1 MHKTLWRW
9 SYRIAI
15 TVLFLAGLAFAATVV
30 ALRYWILPNI
40 GQYREDIA
48 ASITRAAG
56 QRVAI
61 GAIDANWERLR
72 PHLEL
77 REVQVYDRQGRPA
90 LVLQQVDS
98 TLSWWT
104 LLVGEVRLHSLEISD
119 PVLSIRRDV
128 EGHIFI
134 AGIELNQPD
143 SDSGFADWLL
153 QQPRIVIRNAVIEW
167 RDEKRQAPAL
177 TLSRVNLRLESSG
190 RRHQLGLQ
198 AVPPAELADPLD
210 IRADLKGEK
219 VAELAAWEGKV
230 YAKLAHAD
238 IAAWQAWLPFPFE
251 LQHGYG
257 GVQAWLGLKAGG
269 VSEVT
274 ADVRLNDVVAR
285 FASDLP
291 PLDLH
296 SLSGRL
302 GWRPLQADV
311 RFVDSAARFIGD
323 LAEAELQSL
332 QGRLGGK
339 PLLGAFEFR
348 AQHLSLAAKSGVNL
362 PATDLL
368 VRYIPAQGKK
378 PATGDIHANGLYLA
392 PLVKL
397 ADALPLSP
405 DVRVNLAEIGPQ
417 GNFRDFSVKWS
428 GDWKAPLR
436 YTAKGSFTGLG
447 MKPHGKLPGFSGL
460 SGNLDANEKSGTL
473 ALDSHQVRAHF
484 PDLFHEPLE
493 MDALTAQMNWKKQD
507 NSNGLDIN
515 LTSLSLANRHLAGTL
530 FGSYK
535 MKGGTPGIIDLT
547 GQFSRGDARQVGRY
561 IPLTIGQST
570 RDWLNTALLAG
581 QSNDVRLRLK
591 GNLADFPFA
600 DGKRGLFEVVGK
612 VTGGTLEY
620 APGWPKIENI
630 VVDLL
635 FRGARMEI
643 TAHQGNTDGMQINK
657 TRAVI
662 PDLLTWDEILE
673 VEGEARGPTGDM
685 IKFIDHSPVS
695 AMIDDFTEGMGASG
709 NGNFKLKLAIPLR
722 RNKDSRVEG
731 SYQFVNNRVSLGSDF
746 PVLDQ
751 VNGRLDFTE
760 ASVAI
765 PRITALALGGAASI
779 SGATQKDGGVRI
791 NAQGRATAAGI
802 RGLADQP
809 ITRSMSGTTDWRGV
823 VSIRKKQADMLL
835 ESSLVGLAVNLPV
848 PFGKT
853 AAEMVPLRFEKKIS
867 GANEDL
873 IQLNYGK
880 VLAAVL
886 LRRQGNGKMTI
897 ERGSVNLGATAVLPP
912 QPGIWLSGELAL
924 LDLDHWRGILGPSSD
939 ETPLPG
945 FAGLNLKFGALDV
958 FGKRFNDLHISAK
971 MQEGTWQAKVVSRE
985 LAGNVQWNPE
995 ARGRLQA
1002 RLDYLT
1008 IPDPAPAKLGVP
1020 TKAPQE
1026 KELPA
1031 LDVVAESFSAKQK
1044 KLGKLELLAVQ
1055 EDDDWR
1061 IEKLRISNPDGN
1073 LQMDGLWQGW
1083 RRRPM
1088 TNANLHVDAQDLG
1101 KLLARL
1107 GYPDAV
1113 KRGTAKLDGQ
1123 LSWAGSPHDI
1133 DFPSLTGSLQLEAK
1147 NGQFL
1152 KVEPGVGKL
1161 LGLLSLQS
1169 LPRRLTLD
1177 FRDIFSGG
1185 FAFDSI
1191 SGSARIDHGVAHTDD
1206 FRLEG
1211 PAAKVRMQGETDL
1224 AKETQN
1230 LKVRVAPQ
1238 LGEGVSV
1245 AGAFLGGPV
1254 VGIAALVAQKLLRD
1268 PIDQIAAYEYS
1279 ISGTWDK
1286 PNVVKIG
1293 GSVQK
1298 ESP

>member
-1 MHKTLWRW
+1 MHKILWRW

-15 TVLFLAGLAFAATVV
+15 AVLFLAGLAFAVAVV

-61 GAIDANWERLR
+61 GAIDASWERLR
-72 PHLEL
+72 PHLAL

-90 LVLQQVDS
+90 LVLQNVDS

-119 PVLSIRRDV
+119 PVLSIRRDA

-134 AGIELNQPD
+134 AGIELNQPG

-153 QQPRIVIRNAVIEW
+153 QQSRIVIRNAVIEW

-177 TLSRVNLRLESSG
+177 TLSRVNLRLENSG
-190 RRHQLGLQ
+190 RRHRLGLQ

-219 VAELAAWEGKV
+219 VADLAAWEGRV
-230 YAKLAHAD
+230 YAKLDHAD
-238 IAAWQAWLPFPFE
+238 IAAWQTWLPFPFE

-257 GVQAWLGLKAGG
+257 GVQAWLGFKAGEVG
-269 VSEVT
+269 EVT
-274 ADVRLNDVVAR
+274 ADVRLNDVTGR
-285 FASDLP
+285 FSSDLP
-291 PLDLH
+291 QLDLH

-302 GWRPLQADV
+302 GWQPLP
-311 RFVDSAARFIGD
+311 
-323 LAEAELQSL
+323 
-332 QGRLGGK
+332 GG
-339 PLLGAFEFR
+339 FEFR
-348 AQHLSLAAKSGVNL
+348 AQRLSLAAKIGVNL

-368 VRYIPAQGKK
+368 VRYVPAQGKK
-378 PATGDIHANGLYLA
+378 SATGEIRANNLYLE

-397 ADALPLSP
+397 ADALPLP
-405 DVRVNLAEIGPQ
+405 PEVRVNLTEIGPQ
-417 GNFRDFSVKWS
+417 GSFRDFNVKWS
-428 GDWKAPLR
+428 GDWKEPQR
-436 YTAKGSFTGLG
+436 YTAKGGFTGLG

-473 ALDSHQVRAHF
+473 ALDSHSVRANF
-484 PDLFHEPLE
+484 PDLFREPLE
-493 MDALTAQMNWKKQD
+493 IDALTAQMNWKKQK

-530 FGSYK
+530 FGSYR
-535 MKGGTPGIIDLT
+535 MTGGMPGTIDLT
-547 GQFSRGDARQVGRY
+547 GRFTRGDARQVGRY
-561 IPLTIGQST
+561 IPLTVGQAT

-600 DGKRGLFEVVGK
+600 DGKRGLFEVAGK

-630 VVDLL
+630 GVDLL

-643 TAHQGNTDGMQINK
+643 TAHQGNTDGMQISK

-662 PDLLTWDEILE
+662 PDLLSLDEILE

-709 NGNFKLKLAIPLR
+709 NGNFKLKLVIPLR
-722 RNKDSRVEG
+722 RNKDSRVTG
-731 SYQFVNNRVSLGSDF
+731 SYQFVNNRVSLGADF
-746 PVLDQ
+746 PALEQ
-751 VNGRLDFTE
+751 VNGRLDFTDS
-760 ASVAI
+760 SVGI
-765 PRITALALGGAASI
+765 PQITALVLGGPASI

-791 NAQGRATAAGI
+791 NARGRATAAGI
-802 RGLADQP
+802 RGLSDQS
-809 ITRSMSGTTDWRGV
+809 IINNLTGTADWRGV

-835 ESSLVGLAVNLPV
+835 ESSLVGLAVNLPA
-848 PFGKT
+848 PFGKK
-853 AAEMVPLRFEKKIS
+853 AADTVPLRIEKKIT
-867 GANEDL
+867 GANQDL
-873 IQLNYGK
+873 LQLNYGK

-886 LRRQGNGKMTI
+886 SRNHENGKTTI
-897 ERGSVNLGATAVLPP
+897 ERGAVNLGAAAVLPP

-924 LDLDHWRGILGPSSD
+924 LDLDHWRGLLGQPSAKAS
-939 ETPLPG
+939 PLPG
-945 FAGLNLKFGALDV
+945 FTGLNLKFGALDA
-958 FGKRFNDLHISAK
+958 FGKRFNDLRISAK
-971 MQEGTWQAKVVSRE
+971 MQERTWQAKIESRE
-985 LAGNVQWNPE
+985 LAGSVNWNPE
-995 ARGRLQA
+995 GRGRLQA
-1002 RLDYLT
+1002 RLGHLT

-1020 TKAPQE
+1020 TEAPQE

-1031 LDVVAESFSAKQK
+1031 LDIIADSFSAKQK

-1055 EDDDWR
+1055 EDEDWR
-1061 IEKLRISNPDGN
+1061 IEKLRISNPDGS

-1088 TNANLHVDAQDLG
+1088 TNANLHLEAQDVG
-1101 KLLARL
+1101 KLLTRL
-1107 GYPDAV
+1107 GYPEAV

-1133 DFPSLTGSLQLEAK
+1133 DFPSLAGNLKLEAK
-1147 NGQFL
+1147 DGQFL
-1152 KVEPGVGKL
+1152 KIEPGAGKL

-1177 FRDIFSGG
+1177 FRDIFSEG

-1191 SGSARIDHGVAHTDD
+1191 SGSARLHRGVARTDD

-1211 PAAKVRMQGETDL
+1211 PAAKVQMQGETDL
-1224 AKETQN
+1224 ARETQN
-1230 LKVRVAPQ
+1230 LKVRVVPQ
-1238 LGEGVSV
+1238 LGEGMSV

-1268 PIDQIAAYEYS
+1268 PIGQIAAYEYS
-1279 ISGTWDK
+1279 IKGTWDN
-1286 PNVVKIG
+1286 PSVVKIG
-1293 GSVQK
+1293 GNAQ
-1298 ESP
+1298 

>member
-15 TVLFLAGLAFAATVV
+15 AALFLAGLAFAATVV

-72 PHLEL
+72 PHLAL

-90 LVLQQVDS
+90 LVLQHVDG

-119 PVLSIRRDV
+119 PVLSIRQDA
-128 EGHIFI
+128 EGRFFI
-134 AGIELNQPD
+134 AGIELNRPD

-153 QQPRIVIRNAVIEW
+153 QQSRIVIRNAVIEW

-177 TLSRVNLRLESSG
+177 TLNRVNLRLENSG
-190 RRHQLGLQ
+190 RRHRLGLQ

-219 VAELAAWEGKV
+219 VADLAAWEGRV
-230 YAKLAHAD
+230 YAKLDHAD
-238 IAAWQAWLPFPFE
+238 IAAWQTWLPFPFE
-251 LQHGYG
+251 LRHGHG

-269 VSEVT
+269 ISEVT
-274 ADVRLNDVVAR
+274 ADVRLSDVTAR

-302 GWRPLQADV
+302 GWQPLP
-311 RFVDSAARFIGD
+311 
-323 LAEAELQSL
+323 
-332 QGRLGGK
+332 GG
-339 PLLGAFEFR
+339 FEFR
-348 AQHLSLAAKSGVNL
+348 AQRLSLAAKIGVNL

-368 VRYIPAQGKK
+368 VRYVPAQGKN
-378 PATGDIHANGLYLA
+378 PATGEIRANNLYLE

-397 ADALPLSP
+397 ADALPLLP
-405 DVRVNLAEIGPQ
+405 EVRGNLSEIGPQ
-417 GNFRDFSVKWS
+417 GSFRDFSVKWS
-428 GDWKAPLR
+428 GDWKAPQR
-436 YTAKGSFTGLG
+436 YTAKGGFTGLG

-473 ALDSHQVRAHF
+473 ALDSHSVRANF
-484 PDLFHEPLE
+484 PDLFSEPLE
-493 MDALTAQMNWKKQD
+493 MDALTAQMSWKKQE

-535 MKGGTPGIIDLT
+535 MTGGTPGTIDLT
-547 GQFSRGDARQVGRY
+547 GQFTRGDARQVGRY
-561 IPLTIGQST
+561 IPLTIGLST

-600 DGKRGLFEVVGK
+600 DGKRGLFEVAGK

-643 TAHQGNTDGMQINK
+643 TAHQGNTDGMQISK

-685 IKFIDHSPVS
+685 IKFVDRSPVS

-709 NGNFKLKLAIPLR
+709 NGNFKLKLVIPLR
-722 RNKDSRVEG
+722 RNKDSRVAG
-731 SYQFVNNRVSLGSDF
+731 SYQFVNNRVSLGADF
-746 PVLDQ
+746 PALEQ

-760 ASVAI
+760 ASVGI
-765 PRITALALGGAASI
+765 PRITALVLGGPASI

-791 NAQGRATAAGI
+791 NAQGRATAAGML
-802 RGLADQP
+802 GLADLP
-809 ITRSMSGTTDWRGV
+809 LIRNLSGAADWRGV

-835 ESSLVGLAVNLPV
+835 ESSLVGLAVNLPA
-848 PFGKT
+848 PFGKK
-853 AAEMVPLRFEKKIS
+853 ADDPVPLRFEKKIT
-867 GANEDL
+867 GAKQDL
-873 IQLNYGK
+873 LQLNYGK
-880 VLAAVL
+880 ALAAVL
-886 LRRQGNGKMTI
+886 SRNHENGKTTI
-897 ERGSVNLGATAVLPP
+897 ERGAVNLGAAAVLPP

-924 LDLDHWRGILGPSSD
+924 LDLDHWRGILGQSSAKASS
-939 ETPLPG
+939 LPG
-945 FAGLNLKFGALDV
+945 LAGIDLTFGAVDA
-958 FGKRFNDLHISAK
+958 FGKRFNDLRISAK
-971 MQEGTWQAKVVSRE
+971 MQESTWQAKVESRE
-985 LAGNVQWNPE
+985 LAGSVNWNSE
-995 ARGRLQA
+995 GRGRLQA
-1002 RLDYLT
+1002 RLGHLA

-1020 TKAPQE
+1020 TEAPQE

-1031 LDVVAESFSAKQK
+1031 LDIIAESFSAKQK

-1055 EDDDWR
+1055 ENEDWR
-1061 IEKLRISNPDGN
+1061 IEKLRISNPDGS

-1088 TNANLHVDAQDLG
+1088 TNANLHLEAQDVG
-1101 KLLARL
+1101 KLLTRL
-1107 GYPDAV
+1107 GYPEAV

-1133 DFPSLTGSLQLEAK
+1133 DFPSLAGNLKLEAK
-1147 NGQFL
+1147 NGQFH
-1152 KVEPGVGKL
+1152 KIEPGAGKL
-1161 LGLLSLQS
+1161 LGLLSLQA
-1169 LPRRLTLD
+1169 LPRRITLD
-1177 FRDIFSGG
+1177 FRDVFSEG

-1191 SGSARIDHGVAHTDD
+1191 SGTAQISRGVARTDNL
-1206 FRLEG
+1206 RLEG
-1211 PAAKVRMQGETDL
+1211 PAAQVTMKGEANL
-1224 AKETQN
+1224 AAETQD
-1230 LKVRVAPQ
+1230 LRVRVVPS

-1245 AGAFLGGPV
+1245 AASLLGGPV
-1254 VGIAALVAQKLLRD
+1254 VGVAATIVQKLLKD
-1268 PIDQIAAYEYS
+1268 PIGQIAAYEYN
-1279 ISGTWDK
+1279 ITGTWDN
-1286 PNVVKIG
+1286 PSVVKIG
-1293 GSVQK
+1293 GNVQ
-1298 ESP
+1298 

>member
-1 MHKTLWRW
+1 MLKTSWRW

-15 TVLFLAGLAFAATVV
+15 AALFLAGLAFASTVV

-61 GAIDANWERLR
+61 GAIDASWERLR
-72 PHLEL
+72 PHLAL

-90 LVLQQVDS
+90 LVLQNVDS

-119 PVLSIRRDV
+119 PILSLRRDA

-153 QQPRIVIRNAVIEW
+153 QQSRIVIRNAVIEW
-167 RDEKRQAPAL
+167 RDEKLQAPAL
-177 TLSRVNLRLESSG
+177 TLSRVNLRLENSG
-190 RRHQLGLQ
+190 SRHRLGLQ
-198 AVPPAELADPLD
+198 AVPPVELSDPLD

-219 VAELAAWEGKV
+219 VADLAAWEGRV
-230 YAKLAHAD
+230 YAKLDHAD
-238 IAAWQAWLPFPFE
+238 IAAWQTWLPFPFE
-251 LQHGYG
+251 LRHGYG

-274 ADVRLNDVVAR
+274 ADIRLNDVAAR
-285 FASDLP
+285 FATDLP
-291 PLDLH
+291 QLDLH

-302 GWRPLQADV
+302 SWRPLQADV

-332 QGRLGGK
+332 QGRLGRK
-339 PLLGAFEFR
+339 PLPGAFEFR
-348 AQHLSLAAKSGVNL
+348 AQRVSLAAKSGVNL

-368 VRYIPAQGKK
+368 VRYIPAQGKN
-378 PATGDIHANGLYLA
+378 PATGEIRANGLYLE

-397 ADALPLSP
+397 ADALPLSQE
-405 DVRVNLAEIGPQ
+405 VRGNMAEIAPQ
-417 GNFRDFSVKWS
+417 GSFHDFSVKWS
-428 GDWKAPLR
+428 GDWKTPQR
-436 YTAKGSFTGLG
+436 YTAKGGFTGLG
-447 MKPHGKLPGFSGL
+447 MKPHGKLPGVSGL

-473 ALDSHQVRAHF
+473 ALDSHGVRADF
-484 PDLFHEPLE
+484 PGLFREPLE
-493 MDALTAQMNWKKQD
+493 MDALTAQMNWKKQE
-507 NSNGLDIN
+507 NGLDIT

-535 MKGGTPGIIDLT
+535 MKSGTPGTIDLT
-547 GQFSRGDARQVGRY
+547 GQFTRGDGRQVARY
-561 IPLTIGQST
+561 IPLTVGQST
-570 RDWLNTALLAG
+570 RDWLDTALLAG

-600 DGKRGLFEVVGK
+600 DGKHGLFEVAGK

-630 VVDLL
+630 TVDLL

-643 TAHQGNTDGMQINK
+643 TAHQGNTDGMQISK
-657 TRAVI
+657 TRVVI
-662 PDLLTWDEILE
+662 PDLLSLDEILE

-685 IKFIDHSPVS
+685 IKFIDRSPVS

-709 NGNFKLKLAIPLR
+709 NGNFKLKLVIPLR
-722 RNKDSRVEG
+722 RNKDSRVVG
-731 SYQFVNNRVSLGSDF
+731 SYQFVNNRVSLGADF
-746 PVLDQ
+746 PTLEQ

-760 ASVAI
+760 ASVGI
-765 PRITALALGGAASI
+765 PQITAQVVGGPASI

-802 RGLADQP
+802 RGLADLP
-809 ITRSMSGTTDWRGV
+809 LINNLNGTADWRGV

-835 ESSLVGLAVNLPV
+835 ESSLVGLAVNLPA
-848 PFGKT
+848 PFGKK
-853 AAEMVPLRFEKKIS
+853 AAEAVPLHIEKKIT
-867 GANEDL
+867 GANQDL
-873 IQLNYGK
+873 LQLSYGK

-886 LRRQGNGKMTI
+886 SRNQENGKTTI
-897 ERGSVNLGATAVLPP
+897 ERGAVNLGAAAVLPP

-924 LDLDHWRGILGPSSD
+924 LDLDHWRGLLGQPSAKAS
-939 ETPLPG
+939 PLSG
-945 FAGLNLKFGALDV
+945 FAGLNLKFGALDA
-958 FGKRFNDLHISAK
+958 FGKRFNDLRISAK
-971 MQEGTWQAKVVSRE
+971 IQESTWQAKIESRE
-985 LAGNVQWNPE
+985 LAGSVNWNPGG
-995 ARGRLQA
+995 RGRLQA
-1002 RLDYLT
+1002 RLGYLT

-1020 TKAPQE
+1020 TEAPQE

-1031 LDVVAESFSAKQK
+1031 LDIIADSFSAKQK

-1055 EDDDWR
+1055 EDEDWR
-1061 IEKLRISNPDGN
+1061 IEKLRISNPDGS

-1088 TNANLHVDAQDLG
+1088 TNANLHLEAQDVG

-1107 GYPDAV
+1107 GYPEAV
-1113 KRGTAKLDGQ
+1113 KRGTAKLDGE

-1133 DFPSLTGSLQLEAK
+1133 DFPSLAGSLKLEAK

-1224 AKETQN
+1224 ARETQN

-1279 ISGTWDK
+1279 ITGTWDN

-1293 GSVQK
+1293 GNAQ
-1298 ESP
+1298 

>member
-1 MHKTLWRW
+1 MHKILWRW
-9 SYRIAI
+9 SYQIAI
-15 TVLFLAGLAFAATVV
+15 AALFLAVLVFASTVV

-56 QRVAI
+56 QRVTI

-72 PHLEL
+72 PHLAL

-90 LVLQQVDS
+90 LVLQHVDS

-104 LLVGEVRLHSLEISD
+104 LLVGEVRLHALEISD
-119 PVLSIRRDV
+119 PVLSLRRDA
-128 EGHIFI
+128 EGRIFF

-153 QQPRIVIRNAVIEW
+153 QQSRIVIRNAVIEW

-177 TLSRVNLRLESSG
+177 TLSRVNLRLENSG
-190 RRHQLGLQ
+190 RRHRLGLQ
-198 AVPPAELADPLD
+198 AVPPAELAAPLD

-219 VAELAAWEGKV
+219 VADLAAWEGRV
-230 YAKLAHAD
+230 YAKLDHAD
-238 IAAWQAWLPFPFE
+238 IAAWQTWLPFPFE
-251 LQHGYG
+251 LRQGYG
-257 GVQAWLGLKAGG
+257 GVQAWLGFKAGEIG
-269 VSEVT
+269 EVT
-274 ADVRLNDVVAR
+274 ADVRLNDVTAR
-285 FASDLP
+285 FASDLA

-302 GWRPLQADV
+302 GWLPLP
-311 RFVDSAARFIGD
+311 
-323 LAEAELQSL
+323 
-332 QGRLGGK
+332 GG
-339 PLLGAFEFR
+339 FEFR
-348 AQHLSLAAKSGVNL
+348 AQRLNLAAKSGVSL

-368 VRYIPAQGKK
+368 VRNVAAQGKK
-378 PATGDIHANGLYLA
+378 SAAGEIRANNLYLE

-405 DVRVNLAEIGPQ
+405 EVRGNLAEIGPQ
-417 GNFRDFSVKWS
+417 GSFRDFSVTWS
-428 GDWKAPLR
+428 GDWKAPQS
-436 YTAKGSFTGLG
+436 YTAKWSFTGLG

-473 ALDSHQVRAHF
+473 ALDSHGVRANF
-484 PDLFHEPLE
+484 PDLFREPLE
-493 MDALTAQMNWKKQD
+493 MDALTAQMNWKKQE

-515 LTSLSLANRHLAGTL
+515 LTSLSLANRHLAGRL

-535 MKGGTPGIIDLT
+535 MIGDTPGTIDLT
-547 GQFSRGDARQVGRY
+547 GQFTRGDARQVGRY

-643 TAHQGNTDGMQINK
+643 TAHQGNTDGMQISK
-657 TRAVI
+657 TSAVI
-662 PDLLTWDEILE
+662 PDLLSWDEVLE

-722 RNKDSRVEG
+722 RNKDSRVAG
-731 SYQFVNNRVSLGSDF
+731 SYQFVNNRVTLGADF
-746 PVLDQ
+746 PALEE

-765 PRITALALGGAASI
+765 PQITALALGGPASI

-802 RGLADQP
+802 RGLADQQ
-809 ITRSMSGTTDWRGV
+809 ITRNLSGTADWRGE

-835 ESSLVGLAVNLPV
+835 ESSLVGLAVNLPA
-848 PFGKT
+848 PFGKKE
-853 AAEMVPLRFEKKIS
+853 ADPVPLRFEKKIM
-867 GANEDL
+867 GAQQDL
-873 IQLNYGK
+873 LQFNYGK
-880 VLAAVL
+880 SLAAVL
-886 LRRQGNGKMTI
+886 SRNHENGKTTI
-897 ERGSVNLGATAVLPP
+897 ERGAVNLGAAAVLPP

-924 LDLDHWRGILGPSSD
+924 LDLDHWRSIFGQSSAK
-939 ETPLPG
+939 TQLPG
-945 FAGLNLKFGALDV
+945 FAGLNLKFGAVDA
-958 FGKRFNDLHISAK
+958 FGKRFNDLRISAK
-971 MQEGTWQAKVVSRE
+971 MQESTWQANVQSRE
-985 LAGNVQWNPE
+985 LAGSVHWNPE
-995 ARGRLQA
+995 GRGRLQA
-1002 RLDYLT
+1002 RLGHLT

-1020 TKAPQE
+1020 TEAPQE

-1031 LDVVAESFSAKQK
+1031 LDIIADSFSAKQK

-1055 EDDDWR
+1055 EGEDWR
-1061 IEKLRISNPDGN
+1061 IENLRISNPDGS

-1088 TNANLHVDAQDLG
+1088 TNANLHLEAQDLG

-1107 GYPDAV
+1107 GYPEAV
-1113 KRGTAKLDGQ
+1113 KRGTATLDGQ

-1133 DFPSLTGSLQLEAK
+1133 DFPSLAGNLQLEAR

-1152 KVEPGVGKL
+1152 KIEPGVGKL

-1177 FRDIFSGG
+1177 FRDIFSEG

-1191 SGSARIDHGVAHTDD
+1191 SGSARIHRGVARTDD

-1211 PAAKVRMQGETDL
+1211 PAAKVQMQGETDL
-1224 AKETQN
+1224 ARETQN
-1230 LKVRVAPQ
+1230 LKVRVVPQ
-1238 LGEGVSV
+1238 LGEGMSV

-1254 VGIAALVAQKLLRD
+1254 VGIAALLAQKLLRD
-1268 PIDQIAAYEYS
+1268 PLGQIAAYEYS
-1279 ISGTWDK
+1279 ISGTWDN
-1286 PNVVKIG
+1286 PDVVKIG
-1293 GSVQK
+1293 RNAQ
-1298 ESP
+1298 

>member
-15 TVLFLAGLAFAATVV
+15 AALFLAGLAFAATVV

-61 GAIDANWERLR
+61 GAIDASWERLR
-72 PHLEL
+72 PHLAL

-90 LVLQQVDS
+90 LVLQNVDG

-119 PVLSIRRDV
+119 PVLSIRRDA
-128 EGHIFI
+128 EGRLFI
-134 AGIELNQPD
+134 AGIELNRPD

-153 QQPRIVIRNAVIEW
+153 QQSRIVIRNAVIEW

-177 TLSRVNLRLESSG
+177 TLSRVNLRLENSG
-190 RRHQLGLQ
+190 RRHRLGLQ
-198 AVPPAELADPLD
+198 AVPPAELAAPLD

-219 VAELAAWEGKV
+219 VADLAAWEGRI
-230 YAKLAHAD
+230 YAKLDHAD

-251 LQHGYG
+251 LRHGYG
-257 GVQAWLGLKAGG
+257 GVQAWLGFKAGG
-269 VSEVT
+269 IGEVT
-274 ADVRLNDVVAR
+274 ADVRLNDVTAR

-302 GWRPLQADV
+302 GWQPLP
-311 RFVDSAARFIGD
+311 
-323 LAEAELQSL
+323 
-332 QGRLGGK
+332 GG
-339 PLLGAFEFR
+339 FEFS
-348 AQHLSLAAKSGVNL
+348 AQRLSLAAKSGVSL

-368 VRYIPAQGKK
+368 VRYVPAQGKK
-378 PATGDIHANGLYLA
+378 PAAGEIRANNLYLE

-405 DVRVNLAEIGPQ
+405 EVRGNLAEIGPQ
-417 GNFRDFSVKWS
+417 GSFRDFSVKWS
-428 GDWKAPLR
+428 GDWKAPQR
-436 YTAKGSFTGLG
+436 YTAKGGFAGLG

-473 ALDSHQVRAHF
+473 ALDSHGVRANF
-484 PDLFHEPLE
+484 PDLFREPLE
-493 MDALTAQMNWKKQD
+493 MDALTAQMNWKKQE
-507 NSNGLDIN
+507 NGLDLN
-515 LTSLSLANRHLAGTL
+515 LTSFSLANRHLAGTL

-535 MKGGTPGIIDLT
+535 MERGKPGTIDLT
-547 GQFSRGDARQVGRY
+547 GQFTRGDARQVGRY
-561 IPLTIGQST
+561 IPLTIGLST

-600 DGKRGLFEVVGK
+600 DGKRGLFEVAGK

-643 TAHQGNTDGMQINK
+643 TAHQGNTDGMQISK

-662 PDLLTWDEILE
+662 PDLLSWDEILE

-709 NGNFKLKLAIPLR
+709 NGNFKLKLVIPLR
-722 RNKDSRVEG
+722 RNKDSRVAG
-731 SYQFVNNRVSLGSDF
+731 SYQFVNNRVSLGADF
-746 PVLDQ
+746 PALEQ

-760 ASVAI
+760 ASVGI
-765 PRITALALGGAASI
+765 PRITALVLGGPASI

-791 NAQGRATAAGI
+791 NAQGRATAAGMHGLSDLPLI
-802 RGLADQP
+802 RNL
-809 ITRSMSGTTDWRGV
+809 SGAADWRGV

-835 ESSLVGLAVNLPV
+835 ESSLVGLAVNLPA
-848 PFGKT
+848 PFGKK
-853 AAEMVPLRFEKKIS
+853 ADDPVPLRFEKKIT
-867 GANEDL
+867 GAKQDL
-873 IQLNYGK
+873 LQLNYGK
-880 VLAAVL
+880 ALAAVL
-886 LRRQGNGKMTI
+886 SRNHENGKTTI
-897 ERGSVNLGATAVLPP
+897 ERGAVNLGAAAVLPP

-924 LDLDHWRGILGPSSD
+924 LDLDHWRGILGQSSAKAQ
-939 ETPLPG
+939 LPG
-945 FAGLNLKFGALDV
+945 LAGLDLTFGAVDA
-958 FGKRFNDLHISAK
+958 FGKRFNDLRISAK
-971 MQEGTWQAKVVSRE
+971 MQEGTWQAKIESRE
-985 LAGNVQWNPE
+985 LAGSGNWNPE
-995 ARGRLQA
+995 GRGRLQA
-1002 RLDYLT
+1002 RLGHLT

-1020 TKAPQE
+1020 TEAPQE

-1031 LDVVAESFSAKQK
+1031 LDIIADSFSAKQK
-1044 KLGKLELLAVQ
+1044 KLGKLELMAVQ
-1055 EDDDWR
+1055 EGEDWR
-1061 IEKLRISNPDGN
+1061 IEKLRISNPDGS

-1088 TNANLHVDAQDLG
+1088 TNANLHLEAQDVG

-1107 GYPDAV
+1107 GYPEAV

-1133 DFPSLTGSLQLEAK
+1133 DFPSLAGNLKLEAK
-1147 NGQFL
+1147 NGQFH
-1152 KVEPGVGKL
+1152 KIEPGAGKL
-1161 LGLLSLQS
+1161 LGLLSLQA
-1169 LPRRLTLD
+1169 LPRRITLD
-1177 FRDIFSGG
+1177 FRDVFSEG

-1191 SGSARIDHGVAHTDD
+1191 SGTAQINRGVARTDNL
-1206 FRLEG
+1206 RLEG
-1211 PAAKVRMQGETDL
+1211 PAAQVTMKGEANL
-1224 AKETQN
+1224 AAETQD
-1230 LKVRVAPQ
+1230 LRVRVVPS
-1238 LGEGVSV
+1238 LGEGVSM
-1245 AGAFLGGPV
+1245 AASLLGGPV
-1254 VGIAALVAQKLLRD
+1254 VGVAATIVQKLLKD
-1268 PIDQIAAYEYS
+1268 PIGQIAAYEYN
-1279 ISGTWDK
+1279 ITGTWDN
-1286 PNVVKIG
+1286 PTVVKIG
-1293 GSVQK
+1293 GNAAATPEQ
-1298 ESP
+1298 P

>member
-1 MHKTLWRW
+1 MLKTSWRW

-15 TVLFLAGLAFAATVV
+15 AALFLAGLAFASTVV
-30 ALRYWILPNI
+30 ALRYWILPNV

-56 QRVAI
+56 QRVTI
-61 GAIDANWERLR
+61 GAIDANWEGLR
-72 PHLEL
+72 PHLAL
-77 REVQVYDRQGRPA
+77 REVQVYDRQGLPA
-90 LVLQQVDS
+90 LVLQNIDG

-104 LLVGEVRLHSLEISD
+104 LLVGEARLHSLEISD
-119 PVLSIRRDV
+119 PALSIRRDA
-128 EGHIFI
+128 EGRFFI

-153 QQPRIVIRNAVIEW
+153 QQSRIVIRNAVIEW
-167 RDEKRQAPAL
+167 RDEKRQAPVL
-177 TLSRVNLRLESSG
+177 TLSRVNLRLENSG
-190 RRHQLGLQ
+190 RRHRLGLQ
-198 AVPPAELADPLD
+198 AVPPAELAAPLD
-210 IRADLKGEK
+210 IRADLKGET
-219 VAELAAWEGKV
+219 VADLAAWEGKV
-230 YAKLAHAD
+230 YAKLDRAD
-238 IAAWQAWLPFPFE
+238 IAAWQTWLPFPFE

-257 GVQAWLGLKAGG
+257 GIQAWLGFKAGRIG
-269 VSEVT
+269 EVT
-274 ADVRLNDVVAR
+274 ADVRLSEVTGR

-291 PLDLH
+291 ELDLH

-302 GWRPLQADV
+302 GWQA
-311 RFVDSAARFIGD
+311 
-323 LAEAELQSL
+323 LP
-332 QGRLGGK
+332 GG
-339 PLLGAFEFR
+339 FEFR
-348 AQHLSLAAKSGVNL
+348 AQRLGLAAKSGVNL

-368 VRYIPAQGKK
+368 VRHVPAQGKK
-378 PATGDIHANGLYLA
+378 SATGEIRANGLYLE

-405 DVRVNLAEIGPQ
+405 EVRGNLAEISPQ
-417 GNFRDFSVKWS
+417 GSFRDFSVKWS
-428 GDWKAPLR
+428 GDWKSPQR
-436 YTAKGSFTGLG
+436 YTAKGGFIGLG

-473 ALDSHQVRAHF
+473 ALDSHSVRANF
-484 PDLFHEPLE
+484 PELFREPLE
-493 MDALTAQMNWKKQD
+493 MDALTAQMNWKKQK

-535 MKGGTPGIIDLT
+535 MTGGTPGTVDLT
-547 GQFSRGDARQVGRY
+547 GQFTRGDARQVGRY
-561 IPLTIGQST
+561 LPLVIGQST

-600 DGKRGLFEVVGK
+600 DGKRGLFEVAGK

-620 APGWPKIENI
+620 APGWPKIENV

-643 TAHQGNTDGMQINK
+643 TAHQGHTDGMQISK

-685 IKFIDHSPVS
+685 IKFVDHSPVS

-709 NGNFKLKLAIPLR
+709 NGNFKLKLVIPLR
-722 RNKDSRVEG
+722 RNQDSRVTG
-731 SYQFVNNRVSLGSDF
+731 SYQFVNNRVSLGADF
-746 PVLDQ
+746 PALEQ
-751 VNGRLDFTE
+751 VNGRLEFTE
-760 ASVAI
+760 ASVGI
-765 PRITALALGGAASI
+765 PQITALALGGPASI

-791 NAQGRATAAGI
+791 HAQGRATAAGM
-802 RGLADQP
+802 RGLADLP
-809 ITRSMSGTTDWRGV
+809 LIRNLTGTADWRGV
-823 VSIRKKQADMLL
+823 VSIRKKQADMVL
-835 ESSLVGLAVNLPV
+835 ESSLAGLAVNLPA
-848 PFGKT
+848 PFGKK
-853 AAEMVPLRFEKKIS
+853 AADAVPLRIEKKMS
-867 GANEDL
+867 GARQDL
-873 IQLNYGK
+873 LQFNYGK
-880 VLAAVL
+880 ALAAVL
-886 LRRQGNGKMTI
+886 SRRHENGKTTI
-897 ERGSVNLGATAVLPP
+897 ERGAVNLGAAAVLPP
-912 QPGIWLSGELAL
+912 QSGIWLSGELPL
-924 LDLDHWRGILGPSSD
+924 LDLDHWRGLLGQPSAKAS
-939 ETPLPG
+939 PLPG
-945 FAGLNLKFGALDV
+945 LAGLNLKFGALDA
-958 FGKRFNDLHISAK
+958 FGKRFNDLRISAK
-971 MQEGTWQAKVVSRE
+971 MQESAWQAKIESRE
-985 LAGNVQWNPE
+985 LTGSVNWNPE
-995 ARGRLQA
+995 GRGRLQA
-1002 RLDYLT
+1002 RLGYLT

-1020 TKAPQE
+1020 TEAPQE

-1031 LDVVAESFSAKQK
+1031 LDIVADSFSVKQK

-1055 EDDDWR
+1055 EDEDWR
-1061 IEKLRISNPDGN
+1061 IEKLRISNPDSS

-1088 TNANLHVDAQDLG
+1088 TNANLHLETQDVG

-1107 GYPDAV
+1107 GYPEAV

-1123 LSWAGSPHDI
+1123 LSWAGSPQDI
-1133 DFPSLTGSLQLEAK
+1133 DFPSLAGNLKLEAK
-1147 NGQFL
+1147 NGQFH
-1152 KVEPGVGKL
+1152 KIEPGAGKL

-1177 FRDIFSGG
+1177 FRDIFSEG

-1191 SGSARIDHGVAHTDD
+1191 SGSARINRGVARTDD

-1224 AKETQN
+1224 ARETQN

-1279 ISGTWDK
+1279 ITGTWDN

-1293 GSVQK
+1293 GNVQ
-1298 ESP
+1298 

>member
-1 MHKTLWRW
+1 MHKVIWRW

-15 TVLFLAGLAFAATVV
+15 AALFLAGLAFAATVV

-72 PHLEL
+72 PHLAL

-90 LVLQQVDS
+90 LVLQHVDG
-98 TLSWWT
+98 TLSWWS
-104 LLVGEVRLHSLEISD
+104 LLAGEVRLHSLEIGD
-119 PVLSIRRDV
+119 PVLSIRRDA

-153 QQPRIVIRNAVIEW
+153 QQSRIVIRNAVIEW
-167 RDEKRQAPAL
+167 RDEKRQSPAL
-177 TLSRVNLRLESSG
+177 TLNRVNLRLENSG
-190 RRHQLGLQ
+190 GRHRLGLQ
-198 AVPPAELADPLD
+198 AVPPAELAAPLD

-219 VAELAAWEGKV
+219 VADLAAWEGRV
-230 YAKLAHAD
+230 YAKLDHAD
-238 IAAWQAWLPFPFE
+238 IAAWQTWLPFPFE
-251 LQHGYG
+251 LRHGYG
-257 GVQAWLGLKAGG
+257 GVQAWLGFKAGG
-269 VSEVT
+269 VNEVT
-274 ADVRLNDVVAR
+274 ADVRLSDVAAR

-291 PLDLH
+291 QLDLH

-302 GWRPLQADV
+302 GWRLLQADV

-323 LAEAELQSL
+323 LADAGLQSL

-339 PLLGAFEFR
+339 PLPGAFEFR
-348 AQHLSLAAKSGVNL
+348 AQRLSLAAKNGVNL

-368 VRYIPAQGKK
+368 VRYVPAQGKK
-378 PATGDIHANGLYLA
+378 SATGEIRANGLYLE

-397 ADALPLSP
+397 ANALPLP
-405 DVRVNLAEIGPQ
+405 PEVRGNLAEIGPQ
-417 GNFRDFSVKWS
+417 GSFRDFSVKWS
-428 GDWKAPLR
+428 GDWKAPQR
-436 YTAKGSFTGLG
+436 YTAKGGFTGLG

-473 ALDSHQVRAHF
+473 ALDSHRVRVNF
-484 PDLFHEPLE
+484 PDLFREPLE
-493 MDALTAQMNWKKQD
+493 MDALTAQVNWKKQEK
-507 NSNGLDIN
+507 SNGLDIN

-535 MKGGTPGIIDLT
+535 MTGGTPGTIDLT
-547 GQFSRGDARQVGRY
+547 GQFTRGDARQVGRY
-561 IPLTIGQST
+561 IPLTIGRST

-581 QSNDVRLRLK
+581 KSNDVRLRLK

-600 DGKRGLFEVVGK
+600 DGKRGLFEVAGK

-620 APGWPKIENI
+620 VPGWPKIENI

-643 TAHQGNTDGMQINK
+643 TAHQGNTDGMQISK

-662 PDLLTWDEILE
+662 PDLMSWDETLE
-673 VEGEARGPTGDM
+673 VEGEASGPTADM

-709 NGNFKLKLAIPLR
+709 NGNFKLKLVIPLR
-722 RNKDSRVEG
+722 RNKDSRVAG
-731 SYQFVNNRVSLGSDF
+731 SYQFVNNRVSIGADF
-746 PVLDQ
+746 PALEQ

-760 ASVAI
+760 ASVGI
-765 PRITALALGGAASI
+765 SRITALALGGPASI

-791 NAQGRATAAGI
+791 NAQGRATAAGML
-802 RGLADQP
+802 GLADQQ
-809 ITRSMSGTTDWRGV
+809 ITRNLSGAADWRGV
-823 VSIRKKQADMLL
+823 VLIRKKQADMLL
-835 ESSLVGLAVNLPV
+835 ESSLVGLAVNLPA
-848 PFGKT
+848 PFGKK
-853 AAEMVPLRFEKKIS
+853 ADDPVPLRFEKKIT
-867 GANEDL
+867 GAKQDL
-873 IQLNYGK
+873 LLLNYGK
-880 VLAAVL
+880 ALAAVL
-886 LRRQGNGKMTI
+886 SRNQENGKATI
-897 ERGSVNLGATAVLPP
+897 ERGAVSLGAAAVLPP
-912 QPGIWLSGELAL
+912 QPGIWLNGELAL
-924 LDLDHWRGILGPSSD
+924 LDLDHWRGILGQASAKTS
-939 ETPLPG
+939 PLPG
-945 FAGLNLKFGALDV
+945 LAGLNLKFGAVDA
-958 FGKRFNDLHISAK
+958 FGKRFNDLRISAR
-971 MQEGTWQAKVVSRE
+971 MQEGTWQANVQSRE
-985 LAGNVQWNPE
+985 LAGSVHWNPE
-995 ARGRLQA
+995 GRGRLQA
-1002 RLDYLT
+1002 RLGHLT
-1008 IPDPAPAKLGVP
+1008 IPDSAPAKLGVP
-1020 TKAPQE
+1020 TEAPQE

-1031 LDVVAESFSAKQK
+1031 LDIIADSFSAKQK

-1055 EDDDWR
+1055 EKEDWR
-1061 IEKLRISNPDGN
+1061 IEKLRISNPEGS

-1088 TNANLHVDAQDLG
+1088 TNANLHLEVQDLG

-1107 GYPDAV
+1107 GYPDAL

-1123 LSWAGSPHDI
+1123 LSWAGSPHDF
-1133 DFPSLTGSLQLEAK
+1133 DYPSLTGSLNLEAN

-1152 KVEPGVGKL
+1152 KIEPGAGKL

-1177 FRDIFSGG
+1177 FRDVFSEG

-1191 SGSARIDHGVAHTDD
+1191 SGTALINRGVARTDD
-1206 FRLEG
+1206 LKLEG
-1211 PAAKVRMQGETDL
+1211 PAARVTMKGETNL
-1224 AKETQN
+1224 AAETQD
-1230 LKVRVAPQ
+1230 LRVRVVPS
-1238 LGEGVSV
+1238 LGEGVSM
-1245 AGAFLGGPV
+1245 AASFLGGPV
-1254 VGIAALVAQKLLRD
+1254 MGVAATIVQKLLKD
-1268 PIDQIAAYEYS
+1268 PIGQIAAYEYN
-1279 ISGTWDK
+1279 ITGTWDN
-1286 PNVVKIG
+1286 PSVVKVDG
-1293 GSVQK
+1293 NAQ
-1298 ESP
+1298 